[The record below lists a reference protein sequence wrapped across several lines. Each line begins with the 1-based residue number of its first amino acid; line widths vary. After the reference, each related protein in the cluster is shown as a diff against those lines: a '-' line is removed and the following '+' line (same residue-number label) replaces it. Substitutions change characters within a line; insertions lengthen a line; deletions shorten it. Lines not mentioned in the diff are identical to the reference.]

1 MGHLERVAGK
11 PHWLKATK
19 SFLSW
24 HESSQVPIWHDVC
37 RILPAQGHL
46 PNICGTWTLGGN
58 VPPGEN
64 LTELELEGTHK
75 VI

>member
-11 PHWLKATK
+11 PHWLKAIK

-24 HESSQVPIWHDVC
+24 HESSQVPIWHD
-37 RILPAQGHL
+37 AQGHL
-46 PNICGTWTLGGN
+46 PNICGSWTLGGN
-58 VPPGEN
+58 VPSGEKN
-64 LTELELEGTHK
+64 LIELELEGTHK